1 MLINPFIITHVF
13 GEDAA
18 KIRVYV
24 DNARGWGWFFAGRGH
39 FCGGYVGGYFIIIQ
53 LIGCIY

>member
-1 MLINPFIITHVF
+1 MLMNPFIITHVF

-24 DNARGWGWFFAGRGH
+24 DNARGWGLFFAGRGH
-39 FCGGYVGGYFIIIQ
+39 FCGG
-53 LIGCIY
+53 